1 MAAFVRIYL
10 IGFLVDSQSSGAA
23 KDYTSAFLLLGGLL
37 LLNLIVTSWS
47 LKISYTNEGGMVLS
61 DILRYV
67 CLELFLELTLKRE
80 IHINK
85 KSL

>member
-1 MAAFVRIYL
+1 MTRNLTLYL

-47 LKISYTNEGGMVLS
+47 LKISYTNEGGMVLT
-61 DILRYV
+61 DILRSV
-67 CLELFLELTLKRE
+67 CLEIFLELT
-80 IHINK
+80 
-85 KSL
+85 